1 MKYALRR
8 VIKDLFYFTQ
18 PGGIFM
24 YTPLDSRQT
33 DEYLS
38 RIGYEASRT
47 ATCDVLAELMEAMLR
62 YFGIS
67 ECETKIFFE

>member
-1 MKYALRR
+1 
-8 VIKDLFYFTQ
+8 
-18 PGGIFM
+18 M